1 MCLLCRSYNR
11 WSRMEDRDN
20 KVESSTKVSSDGEVQ
35 DDRITDLNSKIT
47 ELKRELQAVKK
58 KLNKAEFERDSAQRN
73 AENLKDEVREL
84 SKKLQEE
91 RKKTAESRRKNSDAV
106 QTYKKIRD
114 AAVSSLI
121 QKKDSQQS
129 DAAGSKDLRTSLQ
142 EAATDAMSQSGFVY
156 DERTGLYYDWN
167 TGYYYDPNSRLY
179 YENTTGIYYYY
190 DEPSATYKFHSKI
203 DLSKNSEKTVSGD
216 ENDSEEREN
225 GEEYS
230 GDEEEN
236 DKDLEVMEV
245 QFPCIRAIVI
255 KASNMKVGNLFIVT
269 YTGGTIGREKDMSHV
284 IRIPDVEVSKL
295 QCKIDFDK
303 ERRQFF
309 ICDVGSRNGTF
320 LNGLRLSES
329 KQKSEQYV
337 ITHGDELTLGT
348 TTLCLHIHPG
358 TQTCDSC
365 EPGQVQ
371 AQAPQGP
378 SFSLDDEVCIT
389 KVVEGDSSLN
399 SLSVQEQR
407 KSELKRIKKAYALE
421 ESFYSE
427 QTIDA
432 TLAGKYKDRADVR
445 RTKVGSDVPV
455 VVADDPPA
463 SVHRPISTGNVGRQM
478 LEKMGW
484 KEGEGLGREG
494 DGRREPVIV
503 EVRDNLRGL
512 GTGVKRSIDD
522 VDRKSHIRSKT
533 RERFGQA
540 ASVISGPQRFVAAD
554 TTQAENKS
562 SLTLEISDETK
573 PTVQPNDNQVTLQ
586 TSETKEVDIFAE

>member
-1 MCLLCRSYNR
+1 
-11 WSRMEDRDN
+11 
-20 KVESSTKVSSDGEVQ
+20 
-35 DDRITDLNSKIT
+35 
-47 ELKRELQAVKK
+47 
-58 KLNKAEFERDSAQRN
+58 
-73 AENLKDEVREL
+73 
-84 SKKLQEE
+84 
-91 RKKTAESRRKNSDAV
+91 
-106 QTYKKIRD
+106 
-114 AAVSSLI
+114 
-121 QKKDSQQS
+121 
-129 DAAGSKDLRTSLQ
+129 
-142 EAATDAMSQSGFVY
+142 MSQSGFVY

-167 TGYYYDPNSRLY
+167 TGYYYDPNSRLH

-203 DLSKNSEKTVSGD
+203 DLSNNQEKTV
-216 ENDSEEREN
+216 NDDKNDQEERES

-230 GDEEEN
+230 EDEEEN
-236 DKDLEVMEV
+236 DKDLEVIEV

-255 KASNMKVGNLFIVT
+255 KASKIKVGSLFIVT

-295 QCKIDFDK
+295 QCKIEFDK

-309 ICDVGSRNGTF
+309 IWDVGSRNGTF
-320 LNGLRLSES
+320 LNGRRLSES
-329 KQKSEQYV
+329 KQKSEQRV

-371 AQAPQGP
+371 AQAPQGT
-378 SFSLDDEVCIT
+378 SFSMDDEVCIT
-389 KVVEGDSSLN
+389 KVIEGDRSLN

-427 QTIDA
+427 ETIDS

-463 SVHRPISTGNVGRQM
+463 SVHRPISTENVGRQM

-494 DGRREPVIV
+494 AGRREPVIV

-522 VDRKSHIRSKT
+522 VDGKSYIRSKT

-540 ASVISGPQRFVAAD
+540 ASVISGRQRFVAAD
-554 TTQAENKS
+554 TTQAEMKS
-562 SLTLEISDETK
+562 QITDQTK
-573 PTVQPNDNQVTLQ
+573 QTEQPNANQVTLQ
-586 TSETKEVDIFAE
+586 ISGAKVLDIFAE